1 MKAPDFSYFEAQNI
15 EDAIKY
21 KSEDDEA
28 IILAG
33 GQSLLP
39 ALNMRLSSPSCLI
52 DISKINDLNE
62 IKVEGDFINI
72 GALATHSDVMN
83 NDLIH
88 EKLPCLVDILKMVAH
103 AAIRNKGTH
112 GGSIAYGD
120 PAAELPAFAVA
131 MNAEIIL
138 NGLAGQR
145 IVGAKDF
152 YLGLFETDLKSDE
165 ILTAIRYPLL
175 GHNQHLIFDEVCRRH
190 GDYAMAGLVAKVGL
204 EKSQIQSLDL
214 VYFATGDKPD
224 VANKT
229 AQLVLK
235 NGYDYEELKKSL
247 SSEIDF
253 AGDLNSSPEMKLHLA
268 TILINKI
275 LNKVEK

>member
-1 MKAPDFSYFEAQNI
+1 MKAPDFSYYEAQNI
-15 EDAIKY
+15 EDAIKL

-28 IILAG
+28 VILAG

-39 ALNMRLSSPSCLI
+39 ALNMRLSNPSCLI
-52 DISKINDLNE
+52 DISKINNLNE
-62 IKVEGDFINI
+62 IKLEENFIYI
-72 GALATHSDVMN
+72 GALATHSDVLN
-83 NDLIH
+83 NKIIH
-88 EKLPCLVDILKMVAH
+88 EKLLCLVDILKMVAH
-103 AAIRNKGTH
+103 PAIRNKGTH

-131 MNAEIIL
+131 IDAEIVLSGL
-138 NGLAGQR
+138 NGQR
-145 IVGAKDF
+145 ILAAKDF

-165 ILTAIRYPLL
+165 ILIGIRYPLL
-175 GHNQHLIFDEVCRRH
+175 NKNQYIIFDEVCRRH

-204 EKSQIQSLDL
+204 EKSQIKSLDL

-235 NGYDYEELKKSL
+235 NGYDYEVLKKSL

>member
-39 ALNMRLSSPSCLI
+39 ALNMRLSSPGCLI

-88 EKLPCLVDILKMVAH
+88 E
-103 AAIRNKGTH
+103 
-112 GGSIAYGD
+112 
-120 PAAELPAFAVA
+120 
-131 MNAEIIL
+131 
-138 NGLAGQR
+138 
-145 IVGAKDF
+145 
-152 YLGLFETDLKSDE
+152 
-165 ILTAIRYPLL
+165 
-175 GHNQHLIFDEVCRRH
+175 
-190 GDYAMAGLVAKVGL
+190 
-204 EKSQIQSLDL
+204 
-214 VYFATGDKPD
+214 
-224 VANKT
+224 
-229 AQLVLK
+229 
-235 NGYDYEELKKSL
+235 
-247 SSEIDF
+247 
-253 AGDLNSSPEMKLHLA
+253 
-268 TILINKI
+268 
-275 LNKVEK
+275 

>member
-28 IILAG
+28 VILAG

-52 DISKINDLNE
+52 DISKINNLNE
-62 IKVEGDFINI
+62 IKIEGDFINI
-72 GALATHSDVMN
+72 GALATHSDVMK
-83 NDLIH
+83 NDLVH

-131 MNAEIIL
+131 MDAEIVL
-138 NGLAGQR
+138 SGLSGQR
-145 IVGAKDF
+145 IVDAKDF
-152 YLGLFETDLKSDE
+152 YLGHFETD
-165 ILTAIRYPLL
+165 
-175 GHNQHLIFDEVCRRH
+175 
-190 GDYAMAGLVAKVGL
+190 
-204 EKSQIQSLDL
+204 
-214 VYFATGDKPD
+214 
-224 VANKT
+224 
-229 AQLVLK
+229 
-235 NGYDYEELKKSL
+235 
-247 SSEIDF
+247 
-253 AGDLNSSPEMKLHLA
+253 
-268 TILINKI
+268 
-275 LNKVEK
+275 

>member
-52 DISKINDLNE
+52 DISKINNLNE
-62 IKVEGDFINI
+62 IKVEGEFIII

-88 EKLPCLVDILKMVAH
+88 KKLPCLVDILKMVAH

-138 NGLAGQR
+138 NGLACLLYTSPSPR
-145 IVGAKDF
+145 
-152 YLGLFETDLKSDE
+152 DL
-165 ILTAIRYPLL
+165 
-175 GHNQHLIFDEVCRRH
+175 H
-190 GDYAMAGLVAKVGL
+190 
-204 EKSQIQSLDL
+204 
-214 VYFATGDKPD
+214 
-224 VANKT
+224 
-229 AQLVLK
+229 
-235 NGYDYEELKKSL
+235 
-247 SSEIDF
+247 
-253 AGDLNSSPEMKLHLA
+253 
-268 TILINKI
+268 
-275 LNKVEK
+275 